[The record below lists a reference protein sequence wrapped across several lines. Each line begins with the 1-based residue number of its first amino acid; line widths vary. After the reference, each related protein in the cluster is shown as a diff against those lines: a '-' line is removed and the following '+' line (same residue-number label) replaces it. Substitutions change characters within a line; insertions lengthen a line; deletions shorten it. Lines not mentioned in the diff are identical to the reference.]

1 MGMVVLSL
9 PHLVM
14 VMPQPPSAAKNVGM
28 FPGSSAVM
36 SLTNSAAMFPASSAR
51 MSPGSSA
58 GVSPGSSAR
67 MSPGRGR
74 NATMFRGS
82 NARMFPDRSPG
93 KSAQMYLARNAAM
106 FPASSAR
113 TSRDSSARAFP
124 GRFARPPSLLME
136 DDDKEKHSTS
146 PESNRGII
154 PRVFIFLIFMVTDPL
169 ENRLHSTVLKQCS
182 K

>member
-1 MGMVVLSL
+1 MGR
-9 PHLVM
+9 
-14 VMPQPPSAAKNVGM
+14 M
-28 FPGSSAVM
+28 F
-36 SLTNSAAMFPASSAR
+36 
-51 MSPGSSA
+51 
-58 GVSPGSSAR
+58 
-67 MSPGRGR
+67 PGRGR
-74 NATMFRGS
+74 NVTMCQGKNAATCQGSSAATFLIRNALMSPGS
-82 NARMFPDRSPG
+82 NVRM
-93 KSAQMYLARNAAM
+93 
-106 FPASSAR
+106 
-113 TSRDSSARAFP
+113 SRDSSARAFP